1 MSEPVVFISHFAV
14 KEGALDELK
23 RMSGAAVEGIRAGK
37 PRTVL
42 FLSYLDEQGGRISFL
57 HAFPDADAMDQHFEG
72 ADERAAAAFKFIEPR
87 GCECSGKPSE
97 RAMEGMR
104 ATAAKF
110 GVPLV
115 VEPEFNAGFLRL
127 APA

>member
-1 MSEPVVFISHFAV
+1 MPEPVVFISHFAV

-23 RMSGAAVEGIRAGK
+23 RMSGAAVEGIREGK

-72 ADERAAAAFKFIEPR
+72 ADDRAAAAYEFIEPR
-87 GCECSGKPSE
+87 GWEFYGKPSE

-110 GVPLV
+110 GVPLT

-127 APA
+127 AQA